1 VDKYDELL
9 FKLLSEKHPSDGEKA
24 RFVYKRVLLI
34 ERGRRILAALLLI
47 SLSYPLL
54 YYYIF
59 GLPLNLF
66 TGIYSFFNSI
76 AILVNLGL
84 TTYLLT
90 LPPILMLVLTL
101 LVYVF
106 TRIMKLNRINL
117 RII

>member
-1 VDKYDELL
+1 MDKYDELL
-9 FKLLSEKHPSDGEKA
+9 FKLLSEKHPSDGQKA

-34 ERGRRILAALLLI
+34 ERRRMVLAALLLI
-47 SLSYPLL
+47 LLSYPLL
-54 YYYIF
+54 YYFFF

-66 TGIYSFFNSI
+66 KGIYSFFNGI

-84 TTYLLT
+84 ATYLLT

-101 LVYVF
+101 LVFVF
-106 TRIMKLNRINL
+106 TRITKLYRINL